1 MSIPLTVE
9 SLAGGGAVERLH
21 RALQE
26 ALDNILDPNTE
37 PKKPRKVKMVLTI
50 KPKEARNMGDM
61 TVETSTVLCAPKPL
75 EATIII
81 DTGADGRG
89 VASELATGEVPGQMP
104 LSAELHP
111 DGKVTKL
118 ERKVNHA

>member
-21 RALQE
+21 KAMQE

-37 PKKPRKVKMVLTI
+37 AKKPRKVKMILTI

-61 TVETSTVLCAPKPL
+61 TIETSTVLCAPKPL
-75 EATIII
+75 EATILI

-89 VASELATGEVPGQMP
+89 VACELATGEIPGAQP
-104 LSAELHP
+104 LLEEMQQ
-111 DGKVTKL
+111 DGKIAKL
-118 ERKVNHA
+118 SRKAN

>member
-21 RALQE
+21 KAIQD

-37 PKKPRKVKMVLTI
+37 AKKPRKVKMILTI

-75 EATIII
+75 ESTILI
-81 DTGADGRG
+81 DQGADGRG
-89 VASELATGEVPGQMP
+89 VACELASGEIPGQQA
-104 LSAELHP
+104 LSEEMHP
-111 DGKVTKL
+111 DGKIAKL
-118 ERKVNHA
+118 SRKAQ